1 MIYVVIG
8 FLWLSICLYV
18 ILGGADFGA
27 GIVELMTR
35 KKNRPKTQ
43 VIMYESI
50 APVWEANHMWLII
63 AVVILFVGF
72 PEVYTTLSTYLHIP
86 LVLMLI
92 GIIARGTSFT
102 FRHYDAVKDEW
113 QKVYTQIFYFS
124 SLLTPFFLGLIAAAT
139 ISRSIQPDADNF
151 LDLYIFSWLNWF
163 GAAVG
168 LFTISICAYLASIF
182 ALRETC
188 DRMELKLMIRKSKQT
203 MVFVV
208 ITGLLVF
215 VTAYISGIP
224 LVMWV
229 FSKPLGIMATT
240 FATICLFLILRSMH
254 TGKLLAVRALAG
266 FQVIM
271 ILVAATYQHN
281 PNIILFGNGQHLSLL
296 EHLAAPKTITALGWA
311 LMLGSAFILP
321 FLFYLM
327 VSFSKQ
333 RRQLKETAKPETPIK
348 P

>member
-27 GIVELMTR
+27 GIVELFTR
-35 KKNRPKTQ
+35 KKNRPKTK

-63 AVVILFVGF
+63 AIVVLFVGF
-72 PEVYTTLSTYLHIP
+72 PEIYTTLSTYLHIP

-92 GIIARGTSFT
+92 GIIARGTAFT

-113 QKVYTQIFYFS
+113 QKLYTQIFYFS

-139 ISRSIQPDADNF
+139 ISHSVNPDAKGF

-163 GAAVG
+163 GVAVG
-168 LFTISICAYLASIF
+168 LFTIAICAYVASVF
-182 ALRETC
+182 ALRETV
-188 DRMELKLMIRKSKQT
+188 DRLELNLMIRKSKQT
-203 MVFVV
+203 MIFVV
-208 ITGLLVF
+208 ITGALVF
-215 VTAYISGIP
+215 LTAYLSDIP
-224 LVMWV
+224 LIMWV
-229 FSKPLGIMATT
+229 FSKPLGIMATA
-240 FATICLFLILRSMH
+240 FATICLALILRAMS
-254 TGKLLAVRALAG
+254 TRKLLPVRALAG

-271 ILVAATYQHN
+271 ILVAATYQHY

-296 EHLAAPKTITALGWA
+296 EHVASPKTISALGWA
-311 LMLGSAFILP
+311 LILGSIFILP

-327 VSFSKQ
+327 ASFSKL
-333 RRQLKETAKPETPIK
+333 RR
-348 P
+348 

>member
-8 FLWLSICLYV
+8 FLWMSICLYV

-27 GIVELMTR
+27 GIVELFTR

-63 AVVILFVGF
+63 AIVILFVGF
-72 PEVYTTLSTYLHIP
+72 PEIYTTLSTYLHIP

-92 GIIARGTSFT
+92 GIIARGTAFT

-113 QKVYTQIFYFS
+113 QRLYTQIFYFS

-139 ISRSIQPDADNF
+139 ISHSINPNAKGF

-163 GAAVG
+163 GVAVG
-168 LFTISICAYLASIF
+168 LFTVAICAYLASVF
-182 ALRETC
+182 ALRETV
-188 DRMELKLMIRKSKQT
+188 DRLELSLMIKKSKQT
-203 MVFVV
+203 MIFVV
-208 ITGLLVF
+208 ISGALVF
-215 VTAYISGIP
+215 LTAYLSNIP
-224 LVMWV
+224 LIMWV
-229 FSKPLGIMATT
+229 FSKPLGIMATS
-240 FATICLFLILRSMH
+240 FATICLVLILRAMN
-254 TGKLLAVRALAG
+254 TRKLLPVRALAG
-266 FQVIM
+266 FQVVM

-281 PNIILFGNGQHLSLL
+281 PNIILFGNGEHLSLL
-296 EHLAAPKTITALGWA
+296 EHVAAPKTISALGWA
-311 LMLGSAFILP
+311 LILGSIFILP

-327 VSFSKQ
+327 ASFSKL
-333 RRQLKETAKPETPIK
+333 RR
-348 P
+348 

>member
-27 GIVELMTR
+27 GIVELFTR
-35 KKNRPKTQ
+35 KKNRSKTQ

-63 AVVILFVGF
+63 AIVILFVGF
-72 PEVYTTLSTYLHIP
+72 PEIYTTLSTYLHIP

-92 GIIARGTSFT
+92 GIIARGTAFT

-113 QKVYTQIFYFS
+113 QRLYTQIFYFS

-139 ISRSIQPDADNF
+139 ISHSINPDAKGF

-163 GAAVG
+163 GVAVG
-168 LFTISICAYLASIF
+168 LFTVSICAYLASVF
-182 ALRETC
+182 ALRETV
-188 DRMELKLMIRKSKQT
+188 DRLELNLMIKKSKQT
-203 MVFVV
+203 MIFVV
-208 ITGLLVF
+208 ITGALVF
-215 VTAYISGIP
+215 LTAYLSDIP
-224 LVMWV
+224 LIMWV
-229 FSKPLGIMATT
+229 FSKPLGMMATA
-240 FATICLFLILRSMH
+240 FATVCLLLILRAMN
-254 TGKLLAVRALAG
+254 TKKLLPVRALAG

-296 EHLAAPKTITALGWA
+296 EHVAAPKTISALGWA
-311 LMLGSAFILP
+311 LILGSIFILP

-327 VSFSKQ
+327 ASFSKL
-333 RRQLKETAKPETPIK
+333 RR
-348 P
+348 

>member
-27 GIVELMTR
+27 GIVELFTR
-35 KKNRPKTQ
+35 KKNRSKTK

-63 AVVILFVGF
+63 AIVILFVGF
-72 PEVYTTLSTYLHIP
+72 PEIYTTLSTYLHIP

-92 GIIARGTSFT
+92 GIIARGTAFT
-102 FRHYDAVKDEW
+102 FRHYDAVKDDW
-113 QKVYTQIFYFS
+113 QNVYAQIFYFS

-139 ISRSIQPDADNF
+139 ISHSINPDAKGF

-163 GAAVG
+163 GVAVG
-168 LFTISICAYLASIF
+168 LFTIAICAYLASIF
-182 ALRETC
+182 ALRETA
-188 DRMELKLMIRKSKQT
+188 DRMELSLMIRKSKQT
-203 MVFVV
+203 MIFVV
-208 ITGLLVF
+208 ITGVLVF
-215 VTAYISGIP
+215 LTAYLSDIP
-224 LVMWV
+224 LIMWV
-229 FSKPLGIMATT
+229 FSKPLGIIATV
-240 FATICLFLILRSMH
+240 FATICLFLILRAMNRR
-254 TGKLLAVRALAG
+254 KLLPVRALAG

-296 EHLAAPKTITALGWA
+296 EHVAAPKTISALGWA
-311 LMLGSAFILP
+311 LMLGSVFILP

-327 VSFSKQ
+327 ASFSKL
-333 RRQLKETAKPETPIK
+333 RK
-348 P
+348 

>member
-8 FLWLSICLYV
+8 FLWMSICLYV

-27 GIVELMTR
+27 GIVELFTR
-35 KKNRPKTQ
+35 KKNRSKTE

-63 AVVILFVGF
+63 AIVILFVGF
-72 PEVYTTLSTYLHIP
+72 PEIYTTLSTYLHIP

-92 GIIARGTSFT
+92 GIIARGTAFT

-113 QKVYTQIFYFS
+113 QSVYTQIFYFS

-139 ISRSIQPDADNF
+139 ISHSINPDATGF

-163 GAAVG
+163 GVAVG
-168 LFTISICAYLASIF
+168 LFTIAICAYVASVF
-182 ALRETC
+182 ALRETV
-188 DRMELKLMIRKSKQT
+188 DRLELNLMIRKSKQT
-203 MVFVV
+203 MIFVV
-208 ITGLLVF
+208 LTGALVF
-215 VTAYISGIP
+215 LTAYLSDIP
-224 LVMWV
+224 LIMWV
-229 FSKPLGIMATT
+229 FSKPLGIMATA
-240 FATICLFLILRSMH
+240 FATICLALILRAMS
-254 TGKLLAVRALAG
+254 TRKLLPVRALAG

-296 EHLAAPKTITALGWA
+296 EHVAAPKTISALGWA
-311 LMLGSAFILP
+311 LILGSIFILP

-327 VSFSKQ
+327 ASFSKL
-333 RRQLKETAKPETPIK
+333 RR
-348 P
+348 

>member
-27 GIVELMTR
+27 GIVELFTR
-35 KKNRPKTQ
+35 KKNRSKTK
-43 VIMYESI
+43 VLMYESI

-63 AVVILFVGF
+63 AIVILFIGF
-72 PEVYTTLSTYLHIP
+72 PEIYTTLSTYLHIP

-92 GIIARGTSFT
+92 GIIARGTAFT
-102 FRHYDAVKDEW
+102 FRHYDAVKDDW
-113 QKVYTQIFYFS
+113 QNVYTQIFYFS

-139 ISRSIQPDADNF
+139 ISHSINPDAKGF

-163 GAAVG
+163 GVAVG
-168 LFTISICAYLASIF
+168 FFTIAICAYLASIF
-182 ALRETC
+182 ALRETA
-188 DRMELKLMIRKSKQT
+188 DRMELSLMIRKSKQT

-208 ITGLLVF
+208 VTGALVF
-215 VTAYISGIP
+215 LTAYLSDIP

-229 FSKPLGIMATT
+229 FSKPLGIMATV
-240 FATICLFLILRSMH
+240 FATICLLLILRAMSRR
-254 TGKLLAVRALAG
+254 KLLPVRALAG
-266 FQVIM
+266 FQIIM

-296 EHLAAPKTITALGWA
+296 EHVAAPKTISALGWA
-311 LMLGSAFILP
+311 LMLGSVFILP

-327 VSFSKQ
+327 ASFSKL
-333 RRQLKETAKPETPIK
+333 RK
-348 P
+348 